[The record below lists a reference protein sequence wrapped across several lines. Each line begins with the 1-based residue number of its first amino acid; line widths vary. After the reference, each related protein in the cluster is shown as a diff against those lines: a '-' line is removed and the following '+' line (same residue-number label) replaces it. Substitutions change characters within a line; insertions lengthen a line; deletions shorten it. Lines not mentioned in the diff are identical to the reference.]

1 MDLSVVITALNGR
14 SALPATLDSLAEH
27 LPSAEV
33 IVANG
38 PSADGTSGL
47 VADHQVVD
55 TVLELSERNPN
66 VARNAGL
73 AVASEP
79 AVAFLGQG
87 SRIEATWP
95 DAVAAA
101 LASDADAVT
110 GPIHRELGADLTTES
125 FEETRIGSRWVRY
138 FDAGNVVFDRDAID
152 ALDGFDERL
161 EVEAGRDAA
170 HRLAGLD
177 RRVEWHPEAA
187 VLRTATE
194 DGPQTPVAEDV
205 GQSYRARGYRMTKN
219 YGPGWLTARYLL
231 QELVA
236 DGFDETKAAIAG
248 ETPPSAWL
256 GDGRQA
262 VGNLLAGTGAGLLAR
277 FADRTPRRNP
287 NGLSARGDRPV
298 SRTDF

>member
-1 MDLSVVITALNGR
+1 MDISVVITALNGR
-14 SALPATLDSLAEH
+14 AALPATLDSLAEH
-27 LPSAEV
+27 LPGAEV

-55 TVLELSERNPN
+55 TVLELSDRNPN

-73 AVASEP
+73 AVASGA

-95 DAVAAA
+95 DAVEAA
-101 LASDADAVT
+101 LATDADAVT
-110 GPIHRELGADLTTES
+110 GPIHRELGEDLTTEP
-125 FEETRIGSRWVRY
+125 FEEAQIGNRWVRY
-138 FDAGNVVFDRDAID
+138 FDAANVVFARDAVE
-152 ALDGFDERL
+152 ALDGFDESL

-170 HRLAGLD
+170 HRLAGLG

-194 DGPQTPVAEDV
+194 DGPQTPTTNAL
-205 GQSYRARGYRMTKN
+205 GQSYRARGYRMMKN
-219 YGPGWLTARYLL
+219 YGPGWVSGRYLI
-231 QELVA
+231 QELLA
-236 DGFDETKAAIAG
+236 DGIRETKAAIGG
-248 ETPPSAWL
+248 ETPPSVWF
-256 GDGRQA
+256 GNGRRA
-262 VGNLLAGTGAGLLAR
+262 VSNLLAGVGAGLVAR
-277 FADRTPRRNP
+277 FSDRTPRRNP
-287 NGLSARGDRPV
+287 HGLSARGDRPV